1 MAKRKRPEG
10 GAGVDEEQQPDALIG
25 LTINFDQNVA
35 DQDAPRGG
43 TSQVLPVEEL
53 SEVADGEWEN
63 AMQYLYHV
71 RSVASLQMTSLGQA
85 DVGSRQQAD
94 KCPPVVRVDN
104 PYATPPPT
112 AARLGDTAIDSV
124 ASTSYQKPSEQ
135 TRQAFVEQF
144 TALRQV
150 GRSRLR

>member
-1 MAKRKRPEG
+1 MAKRKRPEAAG
-10 GAGVDEEQQPDALIG
+10 GDEEQQPDALIG

-71 RSVASLQMTSLGQA
+71 RSVASLQMT
-85 DVGSRQQAD
+85 VGS
-94 KCPPVVRVDN
+94 
-104 PYATPPPT
+104 
-112 AARLGDTAIDSV
+112 G
-124 ASTSYQKPSEQ
+124 
-135 TRQAFVEQF
+135 
-144 TALRQV
+144 
-150 GRSRLR
+150 

>member
-71 RSVASLQMTSLGQA
+71 RSVASLRMT
-85 DVGSRQQAD
+85 VGS
-94 KCPPVVRVDN
+94 
-104 PYATPPPT
+104 
-112 AARLGDTAIDSV
+112 G
-124 ASTSYQKPSEQ
+124 
-135 TRQAFVEQF
+135 
-144 TALRQV
+144 
-150 GRSRLR
+150 

>member
-10 GAGVDEEQQPDALIG
+10 GGGGVDEEQQPDALIG
-25 LTINFDQNVA
+25 LTITFDPNVEE
-35 DQDAPRGG
+35 QDAPRGG

-53 SEVADGEWEN
+53 SQVADGEWEN

-71 RSVASLQMTSLGQA
+71 RSVSLLLLA
-85 DVGSRQQAD
+85 VGEAHVGCRQQAD

-104 PYATPPPT
+104 PYATPIPT
-112 AARLGDTAIDSV
+112 AAYPGDTAMDSV

-144 TALRQV
+144 KALRQV
-150 GRSRLR
+150 GYLRIQ